1 MEQPAWRII
10 LGGAQSAAE
19 QMALDASLAQ
29 EAMPTVRLFTWQ
41 PPALS
46 LGFKQPQPSWLASAA
61 PDRRWELVERPTG
74 GGIAV
79 HGSDVSV
86 AVIVPRESHVPVE
99 ALLRAV
105 CQSAVTLCGTYGV
118 AADARLHVPATERVT
133 YCLAEPSSY
142 AVLAAGKKLAG
153 FALRRYP
160 KTWLIQGSMLL
171 GPLPGAL
178 RDVLPPDA
186 LRQLTGRAVPLSD
199 LTASPVSEADAARRW
214 AAHWSAWWPM
224 PRTKQLS
231 AAAR

>member
-1 MEQPAWRII
+1 MPTAWRIL

-19 QMALDASLAQ
+19 QMALDAALAQ
-29 EAMPTVRLFTWQ
+29 ETAPTVRLFTWQ

-46 LGFKQPQPSWLASAA
+46 LGFMQPKPSWLASA
-61 PDRRWELVERPTG
+61 PQDERWELVERPTG

-86 AVIVPRESHVPVE
+86 AVIVPREVPVHV
-99 ALLRAV
+99 ATLLRAV
-105 CQSAVTLCGTYGV
+105 CQSAVELCGTYGV
-118 AADARLHVPATERVT
+118 AAHALLHVPAAERVT

-142 AVLAAGKKLAG
+142 AVIAAGKKLAG

-178 RDVLPPDA
+178 HDALPPDA
-186 LRQLTGRAVPLSD
+186 VRQLTDRAMSLSS

-214 AAHWSAWWPM
+214 AAHWSAWWQM
-224 PRTKQLS
+224 GLVEELRTVT
-231 AAAR
+231 R